1 MTVLVNALS
10 ASSASARRPA
20 AVDLPGA
27 LPAARPATVAEP
39 VREAAVIEREKQAA
53 MATSAQLSD
62 AVAQINQSLR
72 QASVGVQFEFDKEAN
87 TMVTKVMDVESGEM
101 IRQMPSEEVV
111 RFSKA
116 LGKLQG
122 LLVSQK
128 V

>member
-1 MTVLVNALS
+1 MTVSSVS
-10 ASSASARRPA
+10 AFSANPASALRQA
-20 AVDLPGA
+20 AVDLPPA
-27 LPAARPATVAEP
+27 LPVARPAPAPEP
-39 VREAAVIEREKQAA
+39 VREKQSVE
-53 MATSAQLSD
+53 ATSTQLTS
-62 AVAQINQSLR
+62 ALAEINQSLKL
-72 QASVGVQFEFDKEAN
+72 ASIGVQFEFDKEAH
-87 TMVTKVMDVESGEM
+87 TMVTKVVDVESGEV

>member
-1 MTVLVNALS
+1 MTVSVNALP
-10 ASSASARRPA
+10 ASSASALRQA
-20 AVDLPGA
+20 AVDLPAA
-27 LPAARPATVAEP
+27 LPAVRSAAVAEP

-53 MATSAQLSD
+53 KATSTQVSE
-62 AVAQINQSLR
+62 AVAEINQSLR
-72 QASVGVQFEFDKEAN
+72 QASIGVQFEFDKEAN
-87 TMVTKVMDVESGEM
+87 TMVTKVMDVESGEV

>member
-1 MTVLVNALS
+1 MTIPVGALS
-10 ASSASARRPA
+10 ANLRLEP
-20 AVDLPGA
+20 VVA
-27 LPAARPATVAEP
+27 LPAAQLPRQTDQVREVAAADRVEKLVEASSAQVSVAVAE
-39 VREAAVIEREKQAA
+39 
-53 MATSAQLSD
+53 
-62 AVAQINQSLR
+62 INQSLKL
-72 QASVGVQFEFDKEAN
+72 ASIGVRFEFDKEAN
-87 TMVTKVMDVESGEM
+87 TMVTKVMDVESGEV

>member
-1 MTVLVNALS
+1 MTVSVNALP
-10 ASSASARRPA
+10 AHPAGALRQA
-20 AVDLPGA
+20 AVDLPAA
-27 LPAARPATVAEP
+27 LAVARPAPAAEP
-39 VREAAVIEREKQAA
+39 VREKQAA
-53 MATSAQLSD
+53 EATSSQLGD
-62 AVAQINQSLR
+62 AVAEINQSLR
-72 QASVGVQFEFDKEAN
+72 QASIGVQFEFDKEAN
-87 TMVTKVMDVESGEM
+87 TMVTKVMDVESGEV

>member
-1 MTVLVNALS
+1 MTVSVNALS
-10 ASSASARRPA
+10 ANPAGALRQA
-20 AVDLPGA
+20 AVA
-27 LPAARPATVAEP
+27 LPAARPAPAAAS
-39 VREAAVIEREKQAA
+39 VREAASLEREKEPAE
-53 MATSAQLSD
+53 ATSTQVSE
-62 AVAQINQSLR
+62 AVAEINQSLR
-72 QASVGVQFEFDKEAN
+72 QASIGVQFEFDKEAN
-87 TMVTKVMDVESGEM
+87 TMVTKVMDVESGEV

>member
-1 MTVLVNALS
+1 
-10 ASSASARRPA
+10 
-20 AVDLPGA
+20 
-27 LPAARPATVAEP
+27 
-39 VREAAVIEREKQAA
+39 
-53 MATSAQLSD
+53 
-62 AVAQINQSLR
+62 
-72 QASVGVQFEFDKEAN
+72 
-87 TMVTKVMDVESGEM
+87 MVTKVIDVESGEV

>member
-1 MTVLVNALS
+1 
-10 ASSASARRPA
+10 
-20 AVDLPGA
+20 
-27 LPAARPATVAEP
+27 
-39 VREAAVIEREKQAA
+39 
-53 MATSAQLSD
+53 
-62 AVAQINQSLR
+62 LR
-72 QASVGVQFEFDKEAN
+72 QASIGVQFEFDKEAN
-87 TMVTKVMDVESGEM
+87 TMVTKVMDVESGEV

>member
-1 MTVLVNALS
+1 MPLK
-10 ASSASARRPA
+10 PA
-20 AVDLPGA
+20 
-27 LPAARPATVAEP
+27 PAPEP
-39 VREAAVIEREKQAA
+39 VREKPSAE
-53 MATSAQLSD
+53 ATSTQLNS
-62 AVAQINQSLR
+62 ALAEINQSLKL
-72 QASVGVQFEFDKEAN
+72 ASIGVQFEFDKEAN
-87 TMVTKVMDVESGEM
+87 TMVTKVMDVESGEV

>member
-1 MTVLVNALS
+1 MTVPLS
-10 ASSASARRPA
+10 ALNASPRRELVVAVPPA
-20 AVDLPGA
+20 SQLPSQA
-27 LPAARPATVAEP
+27 DR
-39 VREAAVIEREKQAA
+39 VREAAAADREKKTVEASSEQVN
-53 MATSAQLSD
+53 S
-62 AVAQINQSLR
+62 AVAEINQSLKL
-72 QASVGVQFEFDKEAN
+72 ASIGVRFEFDKEAN
-87 TMVTKVMDVESGEM
+87 TMVTKVMDVESGEV